1 MLSRFPERICIF
13 RLYVKP
19 WTKCRSLE
27 QLLNNGGRMF
37 MGRKVSS
44 PSESSAQLAS
54 LLSPTDS
61 GLQRDIS
68 EMQAKRNWN
77 VT

>member
-1 MLSRFPERICIF
+1 MQVVSEMEG
-13 RLYVKP
+13 
-19 WTKCRSLE
+19 LE
-27 QLLNNGGRMF
+27 QLLNNWGRVF
-37 MGRKVSS
+37 NGRKVSS
-44 PSESSAQLAS
+44 ASESSTQLAS

-77 VT
+77 VTYTR